1 MLDTMPMEVAAPG
14 PEETRQETEIP
25 PSQPRPPF
33 MLHGGASPEKVDPK
47 PEIPPEKAWF
57 FPTFFFKGISTGC
70 FQKGIPRAEVQ
81 MHCKQFRGEIK
92 FFSKLQSMSH
102 IDRGMLQVTVVR
114 NAAMK
119 QWLVQ
124 ELPLN

>member
-57 FPTFFFKGISTGC
+57 FPTFFLKESVRDVFKRVS
-70 FQKGIPRAEVQ
+70 
-81 MHCKQFRGEIK
+81 
-92 FFSKLQSMSH
+92 
-102 IDRGMLQVTVVR
+102 
-114 NAAMK
+114 
-119 QWLVQ
+119 Q
-124 ELPLN
+124 ELKSKCTASNSGVK